1 MSRCVE
7 EVVSSLSN
15 RLDTIKFPLTAE
27 ELVNTKRKI
36 YIISRL
42 ALLMAP

>member
-7 EVVSSLSN
+7 EVVSSLNN
-15 RLDTIKFPLTAE
+15 RLDTIKFPLTAD
-27 ELVNTKRKI
+27 ELVNTKRKF
-36 YIISRL
+36 YISGL